1 MKLFVSCF
9 LLLIVTNNSAIA
21 GFLNCP
27 CKVVKI
33 TDGDTV
39 NVIDQLNKNHKIRLG
54 GIDAPEKKQAF
65 GQKSKQNLST
75 MVAGQFIEV
84 EFNKR
89 DKYGRILGKLLKDGQ
104 DINLKQVTQGFAWHY
119 KHYQNEQS
127 SLDRALYAAAE
138 TDARKK
144 RIGLWSVP
152 AIAPWEYRR
161 ATRKHK

>member
-1 MKLFVSCF
+1 
-9 LLLIVTNNSAIA
+9 
-21 GFLNCP
+21 
-27 CKVVKI
+27 
-33 TDGDTV
+33 
-39 NVIDQLNKNHKIRLG
+39 
-54 GIDAPEKKQAF
+54 
-65 GQKSKQNLST
+65 

-89 DKYGRILGKLLKDGQ
+89 DKYGRIIGKLLKDGQ